1 MHPAGPLREVERM
14 KRVFASTC
22 LALLCAAGLAAQSQA
37 DDQRRKSEPARADE
51 KSVTIVGCLRAGET
65 PNSFVL
71 ANVKLD
77 EAATSPAK
85 APDAPP
91 LPPNPTTPPTEPP
104 SNPTTPPTAPATAPA
119 DPPAAVG
126 TSGAMGSGDVRL
138 IGAPANLD
146 LSKHVGHTVAI
157 TGSWAPA
164 AKSARP
170 TGTSGTEGAGAS
182 DARSFNVKSLAHRSE
197 TCK

>member
-1 MHPAGPLREVERM
+1 M
-14 KRVFASTC
+14 KRVFTSTC
-22 LALLCAAGLAAQSQA
+22 LAMLCAAGLAAQTQT
-37 DDQRRKSEPARADE
+37 DDQRRKSESTRADE

-65 PNSFVL
+65 PNSFML

-77 EAATSPAK
+77 ESAAMPSAKEPATP
-85 APDAPP
+85 PDPATPP
-91 LPPNPTTPPTEPP
+91 TPPNPTMPPTEPP
-104 SNPTTPPTAPATAPA
+104 STPPTPPNPPATPPTPA
-119 DPPAAVG
+119 DPAAATVG
-126 TSGAMGSGDVRL
+126 TSGSMASGDVRL

-164 AKSARP
+164 SKSARP
-170 TGTSGTEGAGAS
+170 TGTSGAEGAAAS
-182 DARSFNVKSLAHRSE
+182 DAKSFNVKSLAHRSE

>member
-1 MHPAGPLREVERM
+1 M
-14 KRVFASTC
+14 KRVFTSTC
-22 LALLCAAGLAAQSQA
+22 LALLCAAGLAAQTQA

-51 KSVTIVGCLRAGET
+51 KAVTIVGCLRAGET

-77 EAATSPAK
+77 EAAMPSAKEPAT
-85 APDAPP
+85 APTPP
-91 LPPNPTTPPTEPP
+91 TPPTPTTPPTQPP
-104 SNPTTPPTAPATAPA
+104 SNPATPPTAPATPPATA
-119 DPPAAVG
+119 DPAVG
-126 TSGAMGSGDVRL
+126 TSGSMVSGDVRL

-157 TGSWAPA
+157 TGAWAPA
-164 AKSARP
+164 SKSARP

-182 DARSFNVKSLAHRSE
+182 DAKSFNVKSMAHRSE

>member
-1 MHPAGPLREVERM
+1 M
-14 KRVFASTC
+14 KRVFTSTC
-22 LALLCAAGLAAQSQA
+22 LALLCAAGLAAQTQA

-71 ANVKLD
+71 ANMKLD
-77 EAATSPAK
+77 EATAPAK
-85 APDAPP
+85 APDTPP
-91 LPPNPTTPPTEPP
+91 SPTTPPTEPP
-104 SNPTTPPTAPATAPA
+104 SNPATPPTAPATAPA
-119 DPPAAVG
+119 PAVG
-126 TSGAMGSGDVRL
+126 TSGSMASGDVRL

-164 AKSARP
+164 SKSARP
-170 TGTSGTEGAGAS
+170 TGTSGTEGPGAA
-182 DARSFNVKSLAHRSE
+182 DAKSFNVKSMAHRSD